1 MRRLLQLSIEFDTE
15 RANLSDLNKRL
26 DALEQEIVTNSGNDS
41 KKNSKN

>member
-1 MRRLLQLSIEFDTE
+1 MRRLSQLSIEVDTE

-26 DALEQEIVTNSGNDS
+26 DALEREIVTNSGNDS

>member
-26 DALEQEIVTNSGNDS
+26 DALEREIVTNSGNDS